1 MRIVGN
7 NVRGRLI
14 EIAIQIT
21 ARVVWRGL
29 GQR

>member
-7 NVRGRLI
+7 NVRGCLI
-14 EIAIQIT
+14 EIAIRIT
-21 ARVVWRGL
+21 ARVVSRGL